1 MPVCSADIQNGWKIF
16 RYSQYLFKEVMNKVE
31 MPSNDNILA
40 LCSST
45 CVQVGCHCCM
55 IAT

>member
-31 MPSNDNILA
+31 IPSNDNILA
-40 LCSST
+40 LCST

>member
-1 MPVCSADIQNGWKIF
+1 MPIYSADIQNGWKIF

-31 MPSNDNILA
+31 IPSNDILA
-40 LCSST
+40 LCSA
-45 CVQVGCHCCM
+45 CVQVGCHCCV